1 MEGSGRAED
10 DTDKNRSR
18 AGGAGYTDADK
29 WGQHVTTDQKSMSVR
44 TLKIG
49 KDKDKDK
56 NLFIRT
62 KVRPELP
69 MRSLPIQLQLTILK
83 PHLIHPSVP
92 R

>member
-44 TLKIG
+44 TLEIS
-49 KDKDKDK
+49 KDKDKIY
-56 NLFIRT
+56 LGHWRFC
-62 KVRPELP
+62 
-69 MRSLPIQLQLTILK
+69 
-83 PHLIHPSVP
+83 P
-92 R
+92 RFHV

>member
-44 TLKIG
+44 TLEIS
-49 KDKDKDK
+49 KDKDK

-62 KVRPELP
+62 KARPESGTCRVEPQSGLKCGKSHGQI
-69 MRSLPIQLQLTILK
+69 SL
-83 PHLIHPSVP
+83 
-92 R
+92 